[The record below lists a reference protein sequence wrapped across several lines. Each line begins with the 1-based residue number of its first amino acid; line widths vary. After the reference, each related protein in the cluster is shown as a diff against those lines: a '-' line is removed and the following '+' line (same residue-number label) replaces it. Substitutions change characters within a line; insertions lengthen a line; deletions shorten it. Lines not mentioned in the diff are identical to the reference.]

1 MKNPILMG
9 DAEPT
14 DIELKM
20 LMLEVVKT
28 AKIKA
33 ALAQKQLAEK
43 ILLEISI
50 AQAKFKANKT

>member
-1 MKNPILMG
+1 MKNPILMS

>member
-14 DIELKM
+14 DSELKM